1 MVGFEPKCGIILGKM
16 LASSISDWDCH
27 GQISSSLQL
36 FFSHVREFAVIVA
49 VAFDDLIQHPHQT
62 QPNVVQFLR
71 VLTLIGS
78 DDIVDE
84 LWHIRCSLLPS
95 Q

>member
-16 LASSISDWDCH
+16 LVSSISDWDCH

-36 FFSHVREFAVIVA
+36 FFGHVREFVVIVA
-49 VAFDDLIQHPHQT
+49 IALDDLIQHPHQT
-62 QPNVVQFLR
+62 QPNAVQFLR
-71 VLTLIGS
+71 VISLIAC

-84 LWHIRCSLLPS
+84 LWHVGCCLLPG
-95 Q
+95 